1 MAANTLTLRLDDGT
15 EVLALVV
22 SDIEG
27 PLVDLLASGDELRLR
42 ADDVDVSGHAMA
54 DTVSVWVAGPDD
66 VSGHALALRLPS
78 AQAAHEFQL
87 KLIAGGAIAVVL
99 ATGVIVSQAAPGAGV
114 REDAGPVIG
123 TQAAEPAQIRHEMRT
138 DSSVT
143 EPAQIRH
150 AMRTERAASATAP
163 TAPGTGGERQTINRG
178 PDKTLPGM

>member
-42 ADDVDVSGHAMA
+42 ADDV
-54 DTVSVWVAGPDD
+54 D

-123 TQAAEPAQIRHEMRT
+123 TQAAEPAQIRH
-138 DSSVT
+138 
-143 EPAQIRH
+143 